1 MSSSLPE
8 PSSEG
13 SDNRVGRGYLWL
25 TGAKLWFL
33 VTATLLNIG
42 LPRLLGDPTSFGDYK
57 VVAGFLAVLSMVILA
72 GALQTSSK
80 SISEQPEFRGT
91 LRRRAERLAFSI
103 SASLSL
109 IVFIA
114 AEPIAQNLWQDK
126 ALAEPLRL
134 ASGVILAYGLY
145 ATWIGAANGVKNYR
159 TQALFDIGFATLK
172 TGGIIAAVILG
183 FGISGIFL
191 TFTTVALLMTAVAF
205 LVIARKTVD
214 QVKTENAASEQGMA
228 LKKMATFMGGVM
240 GFNLTLNLLL
250 QGDVV
255 LLKGLIHEASTEA
268 IAAGKSLGLEHLRD
282 MSAED
287 STSYL
292 AGLYGAVR
300 NVTMIPYQGIISLTF
315 VIFPIL
321 SAATFQA
328 DQEKTQATVHGAL
341 RFAVLLISLLCGGL
355 VLTDKVLIGILFGSS
370 YTDGASFLIPMV
382 TGTIV
387 FSLYFVLTSMLTAAG
402 YVGRV
407 LIIGAI
413 AALIHLAAVSF
424 ATNLHGSPFSK
435 ALFCAWGSTLGPL
448 MGFILASFWIQR
460 LLQLRLP
467 WLSILRSAGCA
478 MGSSAAVLTL
488 IPADGLISIVLR
500 LFTFCVVVLAAWTL
514 TGELKRE
521 DFKTVKKMLGKSKT

>member
-1 MSSSLPE
+1 LTSSSPDSQPE
-8 PSSEG
+8 G
-13 SDNRVGRGYLWL
+13 TDNQVGRGYLWL

-42 LPRLLGDPTSFGDYK
+42 LPRLLGDPAAFGDYK

-80 SISEQPEFRGT
+80 CISERPEFRGT
-91 LRRRAERLAFSI
+91 LRRRAERLAFAI
-103 SASLSL
+103 SASVAL
-109 IVFIA
+109 IVFLA
-114 AEPIAQNLWQDK
+114 AEPIARVLWQDE
-126 ALAEPLRL
+126 ALAEPVRL

-172 TGGIIAAVILG
+172 TGGIIAAVVLG
-183 FGISGIFL
+183 FGIAGIFL
-191 TFTTVALLMTAVAF
+191 TFTTVALLMTAAAF

-214 QVKTENAASEQGMA
+214 EVKHENTTGDKGME

-255 LLKGLIHEASTEA
+255 LLKGLVHEASTDA
-268 IAAGKSLGLEHLRD
+268 IAAGQSLGLEHLKT
-282 MSAED
+282 MSAEE

-321 SAATFQA
+321 SAATFQS
-328 DQEKTQATVHGAL
+328 DQDKTQATIHGAL
-341 RFAVLLISLLCGGL
+341 RFAVILISLLCGGL
-355 VLTDKVLIGILFGSS
+355 MLTDDVLIGMLFGASFKE
-370 YTDGASFLIPMV
+370 GAGFLIPMV

-407 LIIGAI
+407 LVIGAI
-413 AALIHLAAVSF
+413 SAVIHLGAVAF
-424 ATNLHGSPFSK
+424 ATGLEGTPFEK
-435 ALFCAWGSTLGPL
+435 TLFCAWGSMIGPFV
-448 MGFILASFWIQR
+448 GFLFASFWIQR
-460 LLQLRLP
+460 LLKMSLP
-467 WLSILRSAGCA
+467 WVSILRSVGCA
-478 MGSSAAVLTL
+478 MGISTAILFFMPSG
-488 IPADGLISIVLR
+488 GLVPIILR
-500 LFTFCVVVLAAWTL
+500 LLAFSALVVLAWVL
-514 TGELKRE
+514 TGEIGKKDLQTLKN
-521 DFKTVKKMLGKSKT
+521 MLGKNKA